1 MTVYDYS
8 TAKRRWGYSL
18 QMLEIDREKAQMSGF
33 AFNEQRLDVGDVLLV
48 DMQSGNTA
56 QWEIIE
62 VETMRDPDDMH
73 RFNSQFI
80 GNLEPVAQE

>member
-18 QMLEIDREKAQMSGF
+18 QMLEINREKAQMSGF

-56 QWEIIE
+56 QW
-62 VETMRDPDDMH
+62 
-73 RFNSQFI
+73 
-80 GNLEPVAQE
+80 